1 MYFLGLLSL
10 LALQSE
16 AFKTSFP
23 DETIAELSVNVYNQL
38 RATREDEN
46 ILFSPLSIAMAMG
59 MVELGAHGTTL
70 KEIRHSL
77 GFEGFKNG
85 EAFSSCLGFCLRE
98 NRSKAGS
105 GLLVSRGCSSL
116 GFLLSLVAWAGSKF
130 LWVLHE
136 LRDADTKP
144 PAGVPESSTSAAH
157 PAHLGFCCKINLP
170 LG

>member
-16 AFKTSFP
+16 AFKTNFP

-46 ILFSPLSIAMAMG
+46 ILFSPLSVAIAMG

-77 GFEGFKNG
+77 GFDGLKNG
-85 EAFSSCLGFCLRE
+85 EAFSSCLAVGLFVLE
-98 NRSKAGS
+98 KQKQGWEWPAHVH
-105 GLLVSRGCSSL
+105 GLLIP
-116 GFLLSLVAWAGSKF
+116 GFLGVLDGLGRLKHVGS
-130 LWVLHE
+130 
-136 LRDADTKP
+136 A
-144 PAGVPESSTSAAH
+144 
-157 PAHLGFCCKINLP
+157 
-170 LG
+170 